1 MDKYKYI
8 LFDLDGTVTDS
19 APGITNSVKY
29 ALRKS
34 KAELPSYEVLCKFIG
49 PPLIDGF
56 RELCGFDTE
65 KANAAVGFYRE
76 YYSVTG
82 IFENRVYDGIPELLK
97 RLRKNGKEIILA
109 TSKPQVFAERILE
122 HFSLD
127 QYFDLTVGA
136 SLDET
141 RNSKDKVIAH
151 ALSEYG
157 ICDKSAAIMVG
168 DRFHDI
174 IGAEKNGID
183 SVGVLYGFGDRKELE
198 AAKADYIA
206 ENISKLFEILI

>member
-1 MDKYKYI
+1 MSKYKYI

-34 KAELPSYEVLCKFIG
+34 EVEIPPYEVLCKFIG

-56 RELCGFDTE
+56 RDFCSFDTE
-65 KANAAVGFYRE
+65 KANAAVGYYRE

-82 IFENRVYDGIPELLK
+82 IFENRVYDGIPELLE
-97 RLRKNGKEIILA
+97 RLRKNGKKIILA

-122 HFSLD
+122 HFSLK

-151 ALSEYG
+151 ALSECG

-174 IGAEKNGID
+174 VGAEKNGID

-198 AAKADYIA
+198 AAEADYIA
-206 ENISKLFEILI
+206 EDISGLFEILR